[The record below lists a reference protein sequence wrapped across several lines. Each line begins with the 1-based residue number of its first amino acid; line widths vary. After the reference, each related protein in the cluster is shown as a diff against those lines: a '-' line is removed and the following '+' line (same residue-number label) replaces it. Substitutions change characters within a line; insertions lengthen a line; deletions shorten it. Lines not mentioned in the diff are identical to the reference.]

1 VPADLF
7 AAYVAGAAG
16 AFFAAA
22 PASPSDRRAAVA
34 AASRPLTA
42 AVASCLVAQNAEYG
56 TSQRRS
62 QQLQALVDGA
72 AAVVTG
78 QQLGL
83 FLGPLYTVFKAA
95 SAIKVA
101 RALQD
106 ETGRS
111 VVPVFWLQNEDHDLA
126 EIASCSLPR
135 TQAGPLVVS
144 VPAADS
150 RKSIAHLVLP
160 EEVSACVRLLED
172 ELGRLPFAREHL
184 DRLTRHYRPG
194 RSWTRAFAGV
204 LIELFEPE
212 GLLVLDPR
220 DPRLARETAFIHRRA
235 LESAAEL
242 ARGLSERSNALTQ
255 AGFTPAVHVRAGAP
269 LSFYHPAGADGP
281 RCRLLAAEGGFA
293 EHGDS
298 NVTHSLAT
306 LLAALERDP
315 LRFSTSALLR
325 PIVQDSLLPTAAYV
339 GGPGEVAY
347 FAQLAPLY
355 AAFDLPMPL
364 IVPRAR
370 FRLIEPS
377 TARLLSRHGLQAK
390 ELGDAQATLLERL
403 ARAQAPDHDHDSPD
417 PELLERRLLDGF
429 EQVLTTELG
438 QSAARDPQ
446 LTAALDRT
454 REKLH
459 VAAAKLTQ
467 KYKRARAHAD
477 AARVQDLTRL
487 QQALY
492 PGGEPQ
498 ERVYGLPYFAAR
510 YGERSLLERVLN
522 AIEPFSASEQELQL

>member
-7 AAYVAGAAG
+7 AAYVSGAAG
-16 AFFAAA
+16 AFFSAA
-22 PASPSDRRAAVA
+22 PTSPSDRRAAVA
-34 AASRPLTA
+34 AAHRPLTA

-56 TSQRRS
+56 PSERRS
-62 QQLQALVDGA
+62 AQLQALTDGG

-101 RALQD
+101 RALTA
-106 ETGRS
+106 ETGRP

-126 EIASCSLPR
+126 EIASCALPR
-135 TQAGPLVVS
+135 TQAGPLVLS

-150 RKSIAHLVLP
+150 RKSIAQLVLP
-160 EEVSACVRLLED
+160 EEVSACHRALED
-172 ELGRLPFAREHL
+172 ELGSLPFARAHL
-184 DRLTRHYRPG
+184 ERLARHYRAG
-194 RSWTRAFAGV
+194 QSWTRAFAGV
-204 LIELFEPE
+204 LTELFEPE

-242 ARGLSERSNALTQ
+242 AELLATRSRALAA

-269 LSFYHPAGADGP
+269 LSFYHPTGASGP
-281 RCRLLAAEGGFA
+281 RSRLLAAEGGFSELGESA
-293 EHGDS
+293 P
-298 NVTHSLAT
+298 THSLPS
-306 LLAALERDP
+306 LLGALERDP
-315 LRFSTSALLR
+315 LCFSTSALLR

-339 GGPGEVAY
+339 GGPGEVGY

-364 IVPRAR
+364 IVTRAR
-370 FRLIEPS
+370 FRLIEPA
-377 TARLLSRHGLQAK
+377 TARLLARY
-390 ELGDAQATLLERL
+390 ELRASQLSQSSQVLLERV
-403 ARAQAPDHDHDSPD
+403 AATRRHDHERDFAD

-429 EQVLTTELG
+429 EQVLATALG
-438 QSAARDPQ
+438 QSATGDPQ
-446 LTAALDRT
+446 LTAALERT

-459 VAAAKLTQ
+459 VAAAKLAQ
-467 KYKRARAHAD
+467 KYKSARARSD
-477 AARVQDLTRL
+477 ANRVHDLTRL
-487 QQALY
+487 RDALF
-492 PGGEPQ
+492 PGGEAQ

-510 YGERSLLERVLN
+510 YGERAFIEQVLA
-522 AIEPFSASEQELQL
+522 AIEPFEASEKELQL